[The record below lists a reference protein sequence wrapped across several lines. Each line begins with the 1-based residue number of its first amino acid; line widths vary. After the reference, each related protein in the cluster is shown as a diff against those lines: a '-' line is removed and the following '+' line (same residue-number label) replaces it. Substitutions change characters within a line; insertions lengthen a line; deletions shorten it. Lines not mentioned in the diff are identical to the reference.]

1 MCNDICMTKKRVQI
15 ILHDILKEREEKAN
29 VK

>member
-1 MCNDICMTKKRVQI
+1 MRETLLQAVDQQLAVGQRVT
-15 ILHDILKEREEKAN
+15 KEREEKAN